1 MSRLENNYQAHLIKR
16 IEREFPGCVV
26 LKNDSA
32 YLQGVPDLLI
42 LFENRWAMLEVKRS
56 EGSPTRPNQEYYVA
70 LFNRM
75 SYSAF
80 IYPENEEEILD
91 DLQQAF
97 GAFRPARATKR

>member
-1 MSRLENNYQAHLIKR
+1 MSRLENEYQAYLIKR
-16 IEREFPGCVV
+16 IEREFQNCVV
-26 LKNDSA
+26 LKNDTE

-42 LFENRWAMLEVKRS
+42 LFEDRWAMLEVKRS
-56 EGSPTRPNQEYYVA
+56 KGSSMRPNQEYYVT

-97 GAFRPARATKR
+97 GVFRPARATKR